1 MYYNTE
7 ESGKRIKDL
16 RCQSGLS
23 QSALADAIGIHVKT
37 IGKAERGVCGLS
49 IDNLIL
55 IAEYFQVTIDYLI
68 NGNEHIEDKKIS
80 LLIEKC
86 NPEMTEKIYIMVK
99 NIIEIFD

>member
-7 ESGKRIKDL
+7 KSGKRIKDL

-55 IAEYFQVTIDYLI
+55 IADYFQVTIDYLI
-68 NGNEHIEDKKIS
+68 NGNEHITDKKIS
-80 LLIEKC
+80 LLLEKC
-86 NPEMTEKIYIMVK
+86 SPEMKEKIYIMVK